1 MLKAVIFDMDGTL
14 LDSEFVH
21 YITIH
26 EVIEQYLDYDQP
38 LAEYMQY
45 CGIPDA
51 QMWPAILE
59 DLGEKRKIRDLR
71 KWYEEILRRFPAKDG
86 GTGDLGLTPGTEN
99 ETENVT
105 RDGGEDGT
113 EDMTRDG
120 GEDGTEN
127 VTRDGGEDG
136 TEDVTENPVEN
147 RTEDIREYRSR
158 ICEILE
164 RLHWADYDTYIEK
177 HGVQAFPGMRDLLCS
192 LQEEGIKIAVATGSL
207 RRIVE
212 DNLDLLRIRPFVDAV
227 ATSEDCENGKP
238 SPDVFLT
245 AAKLLET
252 DPGDCL
258 VVEDAENG
266 LIAAERAGMCRA
278 AFTGSRIPSKT
289 ADPPAFFSDYRE
301 VSPGVLHEWY
311 RRQSEAE
318 NHS

>member
-1 MLKAVIFDMDGTL
+1 
-14 LDSEFVH
+14 
-21 YITIH
+21 TIH

-99 ETENVT
+99 E
-105 RDGGEDGT
+105 
-113 EDMTRDG
+113 
-120 GEDGTEN
+120 TEN